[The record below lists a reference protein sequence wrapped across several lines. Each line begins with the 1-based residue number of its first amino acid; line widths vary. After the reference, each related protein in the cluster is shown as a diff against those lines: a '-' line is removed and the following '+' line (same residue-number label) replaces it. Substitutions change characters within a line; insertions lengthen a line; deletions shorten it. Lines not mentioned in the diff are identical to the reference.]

1 MDSVNKFL
9 KRVPPWTIYLLGTLP
24 FAWLV
29 WQVLNGTIGADPVR
43 GIEWGLGLW
52 ALRLLLLTL
61 AVSPLRWLGLNL
73 VKFRRQIGLVA
84 FAYVILHF
92 TSWITIDMGLRWSQI
107 VGDLYKRWYIL
118 IGLSALLLLIPLAV
132 TSNGAS
138 IRRLGGKGWNQLHK
152 LAYPATILAVVH
164 YLMVGKITTREQ
176 IIYAAILVVLMGWR
190 LWKNG
195 ARRLILV

>member
-1 MDSVNKFL
+1 
-9 KRVPPWTIYLLGTLP
+9 
-24 FAWLV
+24 
-29 WQVLNGTIGADPVR
+29 
-43 GIEWGLGLW
+43 
-52 ALRLLLLTL
+52 
-61 AVSPLRWLGLNL
+61 VSPLRWLGLNL